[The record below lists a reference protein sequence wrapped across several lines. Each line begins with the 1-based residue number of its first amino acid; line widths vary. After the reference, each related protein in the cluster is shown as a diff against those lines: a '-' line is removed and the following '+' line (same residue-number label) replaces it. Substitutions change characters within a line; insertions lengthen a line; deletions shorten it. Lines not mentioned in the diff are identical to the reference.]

1 MTHLTISQLAKQA
14 QVTVETVRYYER
26 RGLLPEPPR
35 RTSGYRQYSQDDL
48 AYLQFIRRAQTL
60 GFSLN
65 EIAEL
70 LALRVDP
77 ATSCHD
83 VREQGCAQTGRCRR
97 QNPRPGGDQGSP
109 ATTHRGVQRPRTY
122 QRLPHLRRLNNPGTL
137 GRRNTT
143 MTKQISLC
151 PHCDYCPTVDITDQE
166 VRIGEEGNLVTLT
179 PAEWNILVQAIKA
192 GELTEL

>member
-83 VREQGCAQTGRCRR
+83 VRE
-97 QNPRPGGDQGSP
+97 
-109 ATTHRGVQRPRTY
+109 RGVHKLADVDAKIRALEEIRVAL
-122 QRLPHLRRLNNPGTL
+122 QRLIAACSGQGPISACPIFDAL
-137 GRRNTT
+137 TT
-143 MTKQISLC
+143 
-151 PHCDYCPTVDITDQE
+151 PEPWE
-166 VRIGEEGNLVTLT
+166 GET
-179 PAEWNILVQAIKA
+179 PP
-192 GELTEL
+192 